1 VTDADVVVA
10 GAGLAGLACA
20 FELATAGR
28 EVLVLE
34 AREVVGGRTSSWTEQ
49 GMPVESGL
57 HRMLGIYR
65 ALPEVLARAG
75 LSIDEL
81 VCWEDEVEIR
91 LPDSGPDAVF
101 GAAPVH
107 NPVTS
112 LAGLAANNHLL
123 SPLDKVRLAAFAA
136 AGLRDAL
143 LRPGWLDQR
152 SVLQYARAHGLPQRV
167 VERLL
172 VPLTAGLFF
181 LPPERYSALVLFGLL
196 AQTVQRLPRL
206 RIGAF
211 AGPMTE
217 VLAAP
222 LAAAIHRAG
231 GTVCTGVPVERLL
244 HRAGRVNGVRAA
256 GERLGARQVVLAT
269 SLVPAQR
276 LLRRAFAGQGWL
288 EPLLRLPSMAVV
300 TFQAELD
307 RPLLPVDRT
316 TFSPG
321 TVLASY
327 AEQSRTTFRHA
338 PGRLSVICSPPEPLL
353 RAPPEEVLATVLA
366 DAERLGLD
374 LAGTLRAYRVVR
386 FAEDFMSLAPGHT
399 ALRPAQR
406 TPIAGLTLA
415 GDWTAQPFLATME
428 GAVISGRRAARV
440 ILEAGTGAAV
450 AAGERT
456 S

>member
-1 VTDADVVVA
+1 MTDADVVVA

-34 AREVVGGRTSSWTEQ
+34 AREVVGGRTSSWDDH

-57 HRMLGIYR
+57 HRMLGVYR
-65 ALPEVLARAG
+65 AMPELLARAG
-75 LSIDEL
+75 VSIDEL

-91 LPDSGPDAVF
+91 LPDGGPDAVF
-101 GAAPVH
+101 GAAPLH
-107 NPVTS
+107 NPVTT

-123 SPLDKVRLAAFAA
+123 SPVDKARLTAFAA
-136 AGLRDAL
+136 AGLRDCL

-152 SVLQYARAHGLPQRV
+152 SVLQYAQAHGLPQRV

-181 LPPERYSALVLFGLL
+181 LPPERYSAYVLFGLL

-222 LAAAIHRAG
+222 LAAAIQRAG
-231 GTVCTGVPVERLL
+231 GTVRTGTPVERLL
-244 HRAGRVNGVRAA
+244 HRAGRVVGVRAG
-256 GERLGARQVVLAT
+256 GERLGASQVVLAT
-269 SLVPAQR
+269 SLGPAQR
-276 LLRRAFAGQGWL
+276 LLRRAFAGQGWP

-300 TFQAELD
+300 TFQAELE

-327 AEQSRTTFRHA
+327 AE
-338 PGRLSVICSPPEPLL
+338 
-353 RAPPEEVLATVLA
+353 
-366 DAERLGLD
+366 
-374 LAGTLRAYRVVR
+374 
-386 FAEDFMSLAPGHT
+386 
-399 ALRPAQR
+399 
-406 TPIAGLTLA
+406 
-415 GDWTAQPFLATME
+415 
-428 GAVISGRRAARV
+428 
-440 ILEAGTGAAV
+440 
-450 AAGERT
+450 
-456 S
+456 